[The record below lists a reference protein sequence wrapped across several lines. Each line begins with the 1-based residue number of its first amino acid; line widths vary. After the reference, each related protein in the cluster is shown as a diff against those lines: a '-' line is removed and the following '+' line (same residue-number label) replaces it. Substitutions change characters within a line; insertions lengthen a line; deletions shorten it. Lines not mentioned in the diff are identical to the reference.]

1 MIYIYGRFLK
11 TIVVV
16 IYGHLVKVN
25 ETLLKGNMKINKE
38 VVPVAVNKL
47 VWMKLKKIYEENK
60 NENIIILG
68 EVRGQLM

>member
-25 ETLLKGNMKINKE
+25 ETLLKENMKINKE

-47 VWMKLKKIYEENK
+47 V
-60 NENIIILG
+60 
-68 EVRGQLM
+68 

>member
-60 NENIIILG
+60 NENIIILE
-68 EVRGQLM
+68 EVCGQLM